1 VHDRARAS
9 ASLAAIAATVLLL
22 AGLAGLAGGAAP
34 SAPAAPPESWDSD
47 RETLRFPRAWGA
59 HPRAAL
65 EWWYVTAFLRDDAGR
80 PIGAQWTLFRVA
92 IAPRPA
98 ATGGAGRGGRAGA
111 PSSWRPGDLYFAH
124 VALSDSAARSF
135 TVAERSGRTGV
146 VLAGADTSDLR
157 VWIRDWSLRRG
168 RDGVFELRG
177 ATERGSLRLS
187 LRPSRP
193 LPVAWGPAYRS
204 SKSTDPRFYSRY
216 QSDPAMAAEGTL
228 RGPGGV
234 ARRVRGH
241 AWFDHE
247 WSDGAFDSAVV
258 GWDWLGARL
267 GDGRS
272 VMLYRLRDARGG
284 TRHFFGGI
292 VGRDGRV
299 TALGP
304 AEARLS
310 PLRHWRSPR
319 SGARY
324 PVAWRILLLPPGSPR
339 LTLDFA
345 TLLDAQE
352 LITDRSTG
360 VTYWEGMVAGTAEQG
375 GARSRLEGY
384 LELTGYAGGGVP
396 GRISSAGP
404 TGR

>member
-1 VHDRARAS
+1 MRDRSRAGA
-9 ASLAAIAATVLLL
+9 ASAAIAAALLLL
-22 AGLAGLAGGAAP
+22 AALAAR
-34 SAPAAPPESWDSD
+34 SAPATTATTEAWDTD
-47 RETLRFPRAWGA
+47 REALRFPRAWGA
-59 HPRAAL
+59 HPRDAL
-65 EWWYVTAFLRDDAGR
+65 EWWYVTAFLRDEAGR
-80 PIGAQWTLFRVA
+80 AIGAQWTLFRVA
-92 IAPRPA
+92 IAPRPGA
-98 ATGGAGRGGRAGA
+98 ARDAGPAGGSAAA
-111 PSSWRPGDLYFAH
+111 SAWRPGDLYFAH
-124 VALSDSAARSF
+124 VALSDSAARTF
-135 TVAERSGRTGV
+135 TVAERVGRTGV
-146 VLAGADTSDLR
+146 ALAGADTSDLR

-168 RDGVFELRG
+168 ADGVFELRG
-177 ATERGSLRLS
+177 GTEGGSLRLS

-204 SKSTDPRFYSRY
+204 SKSPDARFYSRY
-216 QSDPAMAAEGTL
+216 QSDPAMTAEGIL

-234 ARRVRGH
+234 TRRVRGH

-247 WSDGAFDSAVV
+247 WSDGAFDPAVV

-267 GDGRS
+267 SDGRS
-272 VMLYRLRDARGG
+272 VMLYRLRDAEGG

-304 AEARLS
+304 EAARLS

-324 PVAWRILLLPPGSPR
+324 PLAWRILLLPPGAPR

-345 TLLDAQE
+345 ALLDAQE
-352 LITDRSTG
+352 LVTDRSTG

-396 GRISSAGP
+396 GRISSAER